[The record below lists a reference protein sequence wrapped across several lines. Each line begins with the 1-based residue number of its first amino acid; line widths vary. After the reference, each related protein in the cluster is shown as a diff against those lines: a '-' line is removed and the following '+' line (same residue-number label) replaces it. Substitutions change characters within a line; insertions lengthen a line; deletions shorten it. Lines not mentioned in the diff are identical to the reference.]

1 MVEEEAIEPRYHI
14 SMDWY
19 QSAGRSFGVMAE
31 SRMCSQCRSRLGS
44 EVESRVPVLDAKGT
58 RVVFE
63 TRLVKYGASPIA
75 VIRDCCSKSKG
86 YITANLP
93 LMEIAFRVL
102 LANGNQPMTAEELSQ
117 QIEEHVT
124 YAGGSRSVNADAL
137 TRVLENDDYYGICEA
152 RVP

>member
-1 MVEEEAIEPRYHI
+1 LVEEEETQPKYHI

-19 QSAGRSFGVMAE
+19 QSSGRAFAVMAE
-31 SRMCSQCRSRLGS
+31 SRMCSLCRTKLGS
-44 EVESRVPVLDAKGT
+44 EVESRVPALDAKGT

-63 TRLVKYGASPIA
+63 TRLVRYGSNPVS

-86 YITANLP
+86 YIMANLP

-102 LANGNQPMTAEELSQ
+102 LANGNQPMTAEEMSQ
-117 QIEEHVT
+117 QIEEHIT
-124 YAGGSRSVNADAL
+124 YAGGSRSINPEAL
-137 TRVLENDDYYGICEA
+137 RRVLANDDYYGISEA

>member
-1 MVEEEAIEPRYHI
+1 MLEEEETQPRYHI

-19 QSAGRSFGVMAE
+19 QTSGRSFAVMAE
-31 SRMCSQCRSRLGS
+31 SRMCSSCRTKLGS
-44 EVESRVPVLDAKGT
+44 EVESRIPVLDTKGS

-63 TRLVKYGASPIA
+63 TRLVKYGSNPVSI
-75 VIRDCCSKSKG
+75 IRDCCSKSKG

-102 LANGNQPMTAEELSQ
+102 LANGNQPMTAEEMSQ
-117 QIEEHVT
+117 QIEEHIT
-124 YAGGSRSVNADAL
+124 YAGGSRSINPEAL
-137 TRVLENDDYYGICEA
+137 RRVLENDDYYGIGEA